1 MVSHSREIQ
10 STLRQRVSHYLT
22 GTTRKDNAFV
32 AKSKAAEAEAS
43 KLIEAEMTEYRLQRA
58 IQELRTAQKKVDNLR
73 KQLEEQRKLV

>member
-10 STLRQRVSHYLT
+10 TTLRHRVSHYLT
-22 GTTRKDNAFV
+22 GSTRKGNAFV
-32 AKSKAAEAEAS
+32 AKSKAAEAEES

-58 IQELRTAQKKVDNLR
+58 IQELRTAQEKVDNLK

>member
-1 MVSHSREIQ
+1 MVSQSREIPT
-10 STLRQRVSHYLT
+10 TLRQRVSHYLT

-32 AKSKAAEAEAS
+32 AESKAS

-73 KQLEEQRKLV
+73 KQLEEQRQLV